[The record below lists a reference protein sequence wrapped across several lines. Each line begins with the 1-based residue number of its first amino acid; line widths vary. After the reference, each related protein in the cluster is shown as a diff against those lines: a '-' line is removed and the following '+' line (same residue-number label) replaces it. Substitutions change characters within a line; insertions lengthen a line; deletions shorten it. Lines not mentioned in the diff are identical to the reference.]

1 MRRPAVLRVDP
12 WWALRRRLRTPVV
25 HWALAAALG
34 IVTVAVVDDQYQR
47 ARAEAERYGR
57 ATTVAVAAA
66 DLPAG
71 RVVSADDVRL
81 ERLPA
86 AMVPADALR
95 EPPVGRRLT
104 TPVRAREV
112 LVGLRLR
119 GGSSA
124 LAARVPDGFRA
135 VAVPVAEPGLELR
148 AGDLVD
154 LVAPDVE
161 VGAHDVVVADAEV
174 LSRTEGVV
182 TVVVPGDDLGPV
194 ADALAAGTVQLALSG
209 R

>member
-34 IVTVAVVDDQYQR
+34 VVTVAVVDDQYQR
-47 ARAEAERYGR
+47 ARAEADRYGR

-81 ERLPA
+81 ERLPV
-86 AMVPADALR
+86 AMVPAGALR

-135 VAVPVAEPGLELR
+135 VAVPVAEPGLGLR

-174 LSRTEGVV
+174 LARSEGVV
-182 TVVVPGDDLGPV
+182 TVVVPAADLGPV